1 MPVLSDTMIISA
13 FAALLGLVVI
23 LAILLWRLE
32 RTVERFT
39 HGGKAENLDDVL
51 ALLRTEAMTAR
62 KNITALEGR
71 LQHAEQRLQR
81 SVQHKGMVR
90 FNPFKDV
97 GGDQSFSLALL
108 DEAGDGVVISS
119 LYARDGV
126 RVYGKPVT
134 AGASAYQLSEEEHKA
149 IAGSAHRAPATPHN
163 V

>member
-1 MPVLSDTMIISA
+1 MPVLSNTMIVSA
-13 FAALLGLVVI
+13 LAALLGLVVVM
-23 LAILLWRLE
+23 AVLLWRLE
-32 RTVERFT
+32 RTVGRLT
-39 HGGKAENLDDVL
+39 HGGKAENLDQVL
-51 ALLRTEAMTAR
+51 ALLRAEAMEAR
-62 KNITALEGR
+62 KNIKTLEGR
-71 LQHAEQRLQR
+71 FQLAEQRLQR

-134 AGASAYQLSEEEHKA
+134 AGASAYQLSEEERTA
-149 IAGSAHRAPATPHN
+149 IASAAHRN
-163 V
+163 R